1 MARWHR
7 LFPERVFDRGEIY
20 YGNDM
25 VENIQLAQ
33 DQEHFTAQVQGGIG
47 RSYTVTGRLRLDGR
61 ASELDCNCPWANK
74 GHRCKHEVAAL
85 LAVENEQENEHN
97 VKVPFADL
105 ISEHLKQMIAHKS
118 PVLNPLNLIGNMKFT
133 KKSYDQALE
142 LNDHWSISSC
152 RHFDDKMRKYEYFWE
167 IVTEDN
173 E

>member
-61 ASELDCNCPWANK
+61 ASELDCN
-74 GHRCKHEVAAL
+74 
-85 LAVENEQENEHN
+85 
-97 VKVPFADL
+97 
-105 ISEHLKQMIAHKS
+105 
-118 PVLNPLNLIGNMKFT
+118 
-133 KKSYDQALE
+133 
-142 LNDHWSISSC
+142 
-152 RHFDDKMRKYEYFWE
+152 
-167 IVTEDN
+167 
-173 E
+173 

>member
-1 MARWHR
+1 MYTHQDKALNEHLRN
-7 LFPERVFDRGEIY
+7 FAIY
-20 YGNDM
+20 DC
-25 VENIQLAQ
+25 IQYYF
-33 DQEHFTAQVQGGIG
+33 H
-47 RSYTVTGRLRLDGR
+47 
-61 ASELDCNCPWANK
+61 
-74 GHRCKHEVAAL
+74 CKHEVAAL
-85 LAVENEQENEHN
+85 LAVENEHN

-173 E
+173 ELITLSVQFTR